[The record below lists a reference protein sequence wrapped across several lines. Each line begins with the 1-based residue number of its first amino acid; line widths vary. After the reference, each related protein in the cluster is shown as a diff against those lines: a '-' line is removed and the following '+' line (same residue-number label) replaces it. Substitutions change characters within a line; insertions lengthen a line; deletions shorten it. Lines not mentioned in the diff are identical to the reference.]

1 MSLDQKTQRALRRAG
16 AASIDPNGGPAE
28 AWRAMEEAN
37 RLFGPDGWS
46 REVLEMRCAAT
57 REREGMI
64 TTAYVAKVRVCLG
77 GGAAPSHR
85 DGHGCGEGRGSTPF
99 EAHNK
104 GLKAAELDA
113 TLRALA
119 TFGKPF
125 GLGVLGQSTREKRT
139 PCRSGQNAHSPKDD
153 DDQAERE
160 ARDRQSGPASGEDQ
174 PDATPTNLEDQ
185 TPDPSKGDQEE
196 TVWAKNIIQGSE
208 DGGALFLPKPRRL
221 RAPAHLAHVRT
232 QPCLVCERTPCDAH
246 HLRFMQPRAM
256 AKKVSDEFTV
266 PLCRRHHDLLHR
278 DPDEPG
284 WWAAHGIDPV
294 TVAEELWAES
304 AGNVPA

>member
-1 MSLDQKTQRALRRAG
+1 MSFDQKTQRALRRAG
-16 AASIDPNGGPAE
+16 SAHIDPNGGPAE

-37 RLFGPDGWS
+37 RLFGADGWS

-57 REREGMI
+57 REREGVV
-64 TTAYVAKVRVCLG
+64 TTAYVAKVRVSLG
-77 GGAAPSHR
+77 SAPFR
-85 DGHGCGEGRGSTPF
+85 DGHGCGEGRGDTPF

-125 GLGVLGQSTREKRT
+125 GLGVLGHRGQEKRSAGRSRKAEGSAEHAT
-139 PCRSGQNAHSPKDD
+139 GQAGQDTDREGDDPPGENQSDPEPAESEAKPNRSGQAN
-153 DDQAERE
+153 ET
-160 ARDRQSGPASGEDQ
+160 G
-174 PDATPTNLEDQ
+174 
-185 TPDPSKGDQEE
+185 
-196 TVWAKNIIQGSE
+196 TVWAKDIVRADDE
-208 DGGALFLPKPRRL
+208 GGAFFLPKQRRL
-221 RAPAHLAHVRT
+221 RAPAHLAHVRS
-232 QPCLVCERTPCDAH
+232 QPCLVCGRSPADAH

-266 PLCRRHHDLLHR
+266 PLCRRHHDLVHR

-294 TVAEELWAES
+294 LIAQELWDES
-304 AGNVPA
+304 TGTVPV